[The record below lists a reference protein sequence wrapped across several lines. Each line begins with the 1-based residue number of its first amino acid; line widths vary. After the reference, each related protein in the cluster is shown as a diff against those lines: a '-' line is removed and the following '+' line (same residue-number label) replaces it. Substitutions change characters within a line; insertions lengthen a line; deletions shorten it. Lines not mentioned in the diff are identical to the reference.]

1 MEPRREQAHLPAEQP
16 PPCEDPRLPAAHAH
30 PRRPRDPVRAP
41 PQGPQRAVGLTG
53 RSLVRSRVVLPA
65 AARLR
70 RREDFTLVVRRG
82 RRAGSGTLVVHYLP
96 PAAAFVPPA
105 PASAGF
111 VVSRAVGGS
120 VDRHRVVRRLRH
132 LVRARLDRLPL
143 GGRLV
148 VRALAPARDAD
159 SDLLAADLDAALDR
173 VLAEP
178 VGAAVPAALAEPVGG
193 AVPAALAEPAVA
205 VSRPSS
211 EVGPVAGGPTP
222 GPSGGRRRGR
232 VRRAPAGPP
241 PGGAP

>member
-1 MEPRREQAHLPAEQP
+1 M
-16 PPCEDPRLPAAHAH
+16 
-30 PRRPRDPVRAP
+30 
-41 PQGPQRAVGLTG
+41 
-53 RSLVRSRVVLPA
+53 LPA

-178 VGAAVPAALAEPVGG
+178 VGAAVPAALAEP
-193 AVPAALAEPAVA
+193 AVA